1 MTTTHEISGTIEGQK
16 WLSTLPREIQI
27 KTLSTQILKE
37 HWLTKNSSAL
47 SSALVDCFKQKAWEK
62 VAYMPSVKSKREV
75 KEYKRAV
82 EWIRD
87 CLKIEPDELMRVITG
102 HQTSARSASEAV
114 TFLVEII
121 AKEEPGSLKELCD
134 DFSFG
139 KSKMIGW
146 EKLLGIMKEIDPEW
160 QKAHERLKELMKENN
175 SNINKGFYFKQSN
188 LFEISNATN
197 NEKNKRNYL
206 PKDKRSRLIRSLE
219 NLKNKPLACK
229 SRGTTQE
236 RVSDTLNRFLR
247 GLIPS
252 VEIAKKEAGLVSKY
266 KYVGGIGVR
275 GNSNVV
281 AKRIIKTVGEKSAL
295 HIATRILEALENE

>member
-1 MTTTHEISGTIEGQK
+1 VTTKHEISATIESQN

-62 VAYMPSVKSKREV
+62 VAYMPSVKSKREI

-87 CLKIEPDELMRVITG
+87 CLKVEPDELMRVIAG
-102 HQTSARSASEAV
+102 HQASAKSASEAV
-114 TFLVEII
+114 TFLVETV
-121 AKEEPGSLKELCD
+121 AKEEPGTLKQLCD

-146 EKLLGIMKEIDPEW
+146 EKLLGIMKEIDPAW
-160 QKAHERLKELMKENN
+160 QTAYDRLKELVNEDSLQNKRVNNFEQNNLFDLKNLKMINN
-175 SNINKGFYFKQSN
+175 S
-188 LFEISNATN
+188 T
-197 NEKNKRNYL
+197 NYL
-206 PKDKRSRLIRSLE
+206 PADKRSKLIRSLE
-219 NLKNKPLACK
+219 KLKDRPLMCK
-229 SRGTTQE
+229 ARGTTTE

-252 VEIAKKEAGLVSKY
+252 VEMAKKEAGLVNK
-266 KYVGGIGVR
+266 KKPVGGIGIR
-275 GNSNVV
+275 GNSTVV
-281 AKRIIKTVGEKSAL
+281 AKRIIKTIGKESAL
-295 HIATRILEALENE
+295 KLANQIMEVLK

>member
-175 SNINKGFYFKQSN
+175 SNINKGFNFKQNN

-266 KYVGGIGVR
+266 KSAGGIGVR
-275 GNSNVV
+275 GNSKVV

-295 HIATRILEALENE
+295 NIATRILEVLENE